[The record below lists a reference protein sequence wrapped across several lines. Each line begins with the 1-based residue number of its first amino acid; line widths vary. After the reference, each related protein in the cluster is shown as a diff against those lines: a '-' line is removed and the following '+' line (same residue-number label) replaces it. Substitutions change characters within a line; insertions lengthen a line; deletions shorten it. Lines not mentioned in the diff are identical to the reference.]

1 MKTSFIT
8 KVFVFVS
15 FLVLSMS
22 AQSEDLSQALIDK
35 YADSIKFLK
44 SSDDK
49 HIKAIEEKVLS
60 NPDIDFDLDENGQ
73 FSIVRNLI
81 SSLDA
86 KSVEALSDAVEDLG
100 FSSLDSWALIGDKV
114 GGAMAAIN
122 LQNEPVDL
130 SEMTPEMIAMMPE
143 SMRADFEDLLGAIE
157 AVKNIPEADIELVR
171 KNFSKLSV
179 LMQ

>member
-44 SSDDK
+44 SSD
-49 HIKAIEEKVLS
+49 
-60 NPDIDFDLDENGQ
+60 
-73 FSIVRNLI
+73 
-81 SSLDA
+81 
-86 KSVEALSDAVEDLG
+86 LG

-122 LQNEPVDL
+122 LQNEPVRPCID
-130 SEMTPEMIAMMPE
+130 
-143 SMRADFEDLLGAIE
+143 E
-157 AVKNIPEADIELVR
+157 AS
-171 KNFSKLSV
+171 F
-179 LMQ
+179 

>member
-1 MKTSFIT
+1 
-8 KVFVFVS
+8 
-15 FLVLSMS
+15 MS

-44 SSDDK
+44 SSDNK

-122 LQNEPVDL
+122 LQNEPV
-130 SEMTPEMIAMMPE
+130 
-143 SMRADFEDLLGAIE
+143 GAE
-157 AVKNIPEADIELVR
+157 LNIKI
-171 KNFSKLSV
+171 
-179 LMQ
+179 